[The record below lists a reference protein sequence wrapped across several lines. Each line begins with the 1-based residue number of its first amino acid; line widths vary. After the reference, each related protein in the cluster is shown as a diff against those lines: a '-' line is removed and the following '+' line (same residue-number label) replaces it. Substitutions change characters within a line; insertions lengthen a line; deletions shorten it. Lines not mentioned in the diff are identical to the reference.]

1 MKDAKNL
8 GTVDLV
14 DSDTDH
20 GNISKIKERQKGEK
34 SECQNIEDKIK
45 HEVRYADLLSH

>member
-1 MKDAKNL
+1 MKDARNL

-20 GNISKIKERQKGEK
+20 GNISKIKER
-34 SECQNIEDKIK
+34 
-45 HEVRYADLLSH
+45 